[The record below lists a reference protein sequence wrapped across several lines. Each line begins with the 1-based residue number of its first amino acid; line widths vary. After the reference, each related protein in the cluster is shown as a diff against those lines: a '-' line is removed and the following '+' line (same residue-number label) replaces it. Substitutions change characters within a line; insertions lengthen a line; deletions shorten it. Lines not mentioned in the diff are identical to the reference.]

1 MKKLIYLL
9 FISLLLLNI
18 SCEKETSSESIS
30 ETNFKN
36 IKIING
42 RLSFKSKESFK
53 IFYNDMKDKDE
64 DELATILNDNFYS
77 KDFYSL
83 IPIISEKTKAQA
95 ERHFNKFKE
104 NNQSYSM
111 FSKDSIS
118 LGENISDEDIFENF
132 DDIEEIMGEDVFE
145 SFLNE
150 NAEILVE
157 GKVYK
162 YTDKGLLIADVDF
175 VQEMYDFMEAND
187 VKSLSDIG
195 EIDTSGEYPLFN
207 TDGGLKSV
215 TDKVDSYLADKTYQS
230 ISLSD
235 DAYLADASV
244 PFQTSTGGSSG
255 SSSTSTTSTQTNI
268 QDLINEAN
276 NLAKCTPSSPWLGN
290 LFGTT
295 KVCIKRFGAA
305 QRVKLKYYSVDF
317 YLAYA
322 IGVKVKHQ
330 HKGWLWWSRQNTPE
344 MALGINSISWYFN
357 HNKMFSNTTNSSIT
371 NYYTYDGKLYS
382 SFNSYN
388 NAIFV
393 DNGRPIPALPFAST
407 VDVIIEVANN
417 ELGINLTEYQI
428 REFFYSQLYQ
438 EAKNITDDLGRPMNK
453 VGVIINQ
460 NGQTVIQ
467 YYNFTKRCNNC
478 SRLEKVFDWGIAT
491 PQMNYTFGAGDSF
504 EGDFGFGSL
513 NFDFRHPDITH
524 LNIYGMARREGSW
537 HGYKMIF

>member
-1 MKKLIYLL
+1 MSLL
-9 FISLLLLNI
+9 FLNI
-18 SCEKETSSESIS
+18 SCEKEPTDSVT
-30 ETNFKN
+30 ETKFDD

-42 RLSFKSKESFK
+42 RLAFTSKESFK
-53 IFYNDMKDKDE
+53 DFYNTMKDKDE
-64 DELATILNDNFYS
+64 EELASILDDNFYS

-83 IPIISEKTKAQA
+83 VPIISEKTKSQA
-95 ERHFNKFKE
+95 ERHFNKYKE
-104 NNQSYSM
+104 INRIDNTTR
-111 FSKDSIS
+111 KDTAKIVD
-118 LGENISDEDIFENF
+118 EISDEDIFENF

-157 GKVYK
+157 GKIYK

-175 VQEMYDFMEAND
+175 IQQMYDFMEAND

-235 DAYLADASV
+235 DAYLADASL
-244 PFQTSTGGSSG
+244 PFQTGTGGSSG
-255 SSSTSTTSTQTNI
+255 SSGTTTTSTQTSI

-276 NLAKCTPSSPWLGN
+276 NLAKCNPSRPWLGN

-344 MALGINSISWYFN
+344 MALGINSVTWYFD
-357 HNKMFSNTTNSSIT
+357 HSKVFSNTTNTSFT
-371 NYYTYDGKLYS
+371 NYYLHDGRLYS

-388 NAIFV
+388 DAVFV
-393 DNGRPIPALPFAST
+393 DNNRPLPPLPFAQD
-407 VDVIIEVANN
+407 VDIVIEMAGMQFVNHHASEYEVR
-417 ELGINLTEYQI
+417 Q
-428 REFFYSQLYQ
+428 FFYSNLYNTASGILQ
-438 EAKNITDDLGRPMNK
+438 SLNKPMNK

-460 NGQTVIQ
+460 NGQTIVQ
-467 YYNFTKRCNNC
+467 YYNFTKRCSNC
-478 SRLEKVFDWGIAT
+478 SKLEKVFDWGIAT
-491 PQMNYTFGAGDSF
+491 PQMHYTFGAGDGF
-504 EGDFGFGSL
+504 EGNFGFGSMT
-513 NFDFRHPDITH
+513 FDFRHPSITH